1 MKMFVSYRLSRDGL
15 CQLSKTIKRQ
25 IHHSKILSETK
36 SCDKAQKLLG
46 VEKCDGY
53 PRIGTH
59 LPAAVNNV
67 IDGMPRYPTLRSSAG
82 LLRSS
87 DYFGTL
93 VFAMSGSITAASCG
107 MDVFGATAI
116 GTITAIGGGTI
127 RDAIILH
134 KQPFWIEEEE
144 YFFMAC
150 LVAFMTFCLW
160 PVIPSGNA
168 VKTEDGQEGEF
179 MWWGDAIGV
188 GTFAIVGAMN
198 ACRMCVHPIFA
209 VVCGV
214 VTATF
219 GGMIRDIVCGL
230 PKPTSRGRIFHSHS
244 DIYAT
249 TAASGAAT
257 YMIARHLRFSMPI
270 RIFCGMLAT
279 LGLRWLAKSRQI
291 GLPSWKQMDFKT
303 EVNSK

>member
-1 MKMFVSYRLSRDGL
+1 MIVVYRLSRDAL
-15 CQLSKTIKRQ
+15 SQLSRSFKRQ
-25 IHHSKILSETK
+25 IHHSNILKKQKASEESK
-36 SCDKAQKLLG
+36 KRLG

-53 PRIGTH
+53 PKIGTH
-59 LPAAVNNV
+59 LPAAVNDV
-67 IDGMPRYPTLRSSAG
+67 IDGMPRYPSLRCSG
-82 LLRSS
+82 GILRGS

-93 VFAMSGSITAASCG
+93 IFAVSGSVTAATCG

-150 LVAFMTFCLW
+150 LVALVTFFVW
-160 PVIPSGNA
+160 PVIPSGN
-168 VKTEDGQEGEF
+168 VIKTEDDQEGEF

-209 VVCGV
+209 VVCGI

-219 GGMIRDIVCGL
+219 GGMIRDVVCGL

-244 DIYAT
+244 DLYAT
-249 TAASGAAT
+249 TAASGASI
-257 YMIARHLRFSMPI
+257 YMIARHLKAAMPI
-270 RIFCGMLAT
+270 RILSGLLAT
-279 LGLRWLAKSRQI
+279 VGLRWLAKTYNI

-303 EVNSK
+303 EAKVE

>member
-1 MKMFVSYRLSRDGL
+1 MFVCYRLSRDGM
-15 CQLSKTIKRQ
+15 CQLTRCLKRGLHQSKQLNK
-25 IHHSKILSETK
+25 
-36 SCDKAQKLLG
+36 QKLIEDSKKGLG
-46 VEKCDGY
+46 VETCEGY
-53 PRIGTH
+53 PKLGSH
-59 LPAAVNNV
+59 SPAAINDVV
-67 IDGMPRYPTLRSSAG
+67 DGMPRYPSLRSSAG
-82 LLRSS
+82 LLRGS

-93 VFAMSGSITAASCG
+93 IFAMSGSITAATCG

-150 LVAFMTFCLW
+150 LVALVTFFIW
-160 PVIPSGNA
+160 PVLPSGNA
-168 VKTEDGQEGEF
+168 IKTDDNEEGDF
-179 MWWGDAIGV
+179 IWWGDAIGV

-198 ACRMCVHPIFA
+198 GCRMCVHPVFA

-219 GGMIRDIVCGL
+219 GGMIRDVVCGL

-249 TAASGAAT
+249 TAASGAST
-257 YMIARHLRFSMPI
+257 YMIARHLKAAMRI
-270 RIFCGMLAT
+270 RIFSGIFAAI
-279 LGLRWLAKSRQI
+279 GLRWLAKVYHI

-303 EVNSK
+303 ESKN